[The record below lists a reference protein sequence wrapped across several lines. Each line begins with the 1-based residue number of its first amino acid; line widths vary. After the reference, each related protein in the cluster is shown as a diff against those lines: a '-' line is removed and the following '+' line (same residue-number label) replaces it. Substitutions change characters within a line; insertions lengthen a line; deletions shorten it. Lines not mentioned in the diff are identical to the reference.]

1 MKSSKKIIVS
11 VTNDLYTD
19 QRVHKMCMFM
29 VQQGYNV
36 VLLGRLLDNKTPL
49 DRPYAT
55 KRFRLLFRKGA
66 LFYANYNVRLFFY
79 LLFHRA
85 DILVSNDLD
94 TLLANTFIH
103 QLKKTPLIYDSHE
116 YFTEVPELTSRP
128 KIKRV
133 WERIEA
139 YCFPKL
145 DKIITVNY
153 SIAEKYKRK
162 YGKKLRVVRNVSPLF
177 EFKDVPSKKELSIP
191 ENKIIL
197 ILQGA
202 GINVDRGGEELIEAM
217 TLLPDCVLLIVG
229 DGDVLSQLKQRV
241 KELNISDRVL
251 FFGRQPYEKMMQYTF
266 HADIGLT
273 LDKPS
278 NDNYLFSLPN
288 KVFDYI
294 HAGTAI
300 VASNLP
306 EVAKVIEHYHVGLLI
321 SSHDPKDIAET
332 ILRMIHQ
339 PNLLSELKE
348 NCMIARSNENWDKEV
363 AQIEDFYPKIDKIE
377 E

>member
-1 MKSSKKIIVS
+1 MKPSKKIIVS

-19 QRVHKMCMFM
+19 QRVHKMCMYM
-29 VQQGYNV
+29 VKQGYGV
-36 VLLGRLLDNKTPL
+36 VLVGRLLDNKVPL
-49 DRPYAT
+49 NRPYET

-66 LFYANYNVRLFFY
+66 LFYANYNLRLFFY

-85 DILVSNDLD
+85 DLLVSNDLD
-94 TLLANTFIH
+94 TLLANTLIH
-103 QLKKTPLIYDSHE
+103 QLKKTPIIYDSHE

-128 KIKRV
+128 SVKRI

-145 DKIITVNY
+145 DKIITVNS
-153 SIAEKYKRK
+153 SIAGKYEAK
-162 YGKKLRVVRNVSPLF
+162 YGKKLRIVRNVSPLF
-177 EFKDVPSKKELSIP
+177 EFEHVLSKKELSIP
-191 ENKIIL
+191 ENKTIL

-202 GINVDRGGEELIEAM
+202 GINVDRGGEELVEAM
-217 TLLPDCVLLIVG
+217 AFLPDCVLLIVG
-229 DGDVLSQLKQRV
+229 DGDVLHQLKKRV
-241 KELNISDRVL
+241 QELNITDNVL

-294 HAGTAI
+294 HAGSAI

-306 EVAKVIEHYHVGLLI
+306 EVAKVIEGYNVGLLI
-321 SSHDPKDIAET
+321 PSHHPKDIADT
-332 ILRMIHQ
+332 ILRLVNQ
-339 PNLLSELKE
+339 PELLIELKE
-348 NCMIARSNENWDKEV
+348 NCLTARLKENWDKEV
-363 AQIEDFYPKIDKIE
+363 AHIADFYPKDQ
-377 E
+377 

>member
-332 ILRMIHQ
+332 ILRIIHQ